1 MPGTAGTL
9 VAVPL
14 VLLAVLTGPA
24 GYTLMMLASLIA
36 GIWLCGRTAVWLDVH
51 DHGGIVWDE
60 IAGLFVTLWLI
71 PISIYSVVTGFLLFR
86 VLDIVKPWPIRWIDR
101 KVSGGV
107 GIMLDDIV
115 AGFMANAVL
124 HWLF

>member
-1 MPGTAGTL
+1 M
-9 VAVPL
+9 AVPL

>member
-9 VAVPL
+9 VALPL

-71 PISIYSVVTGFLLFR
+71 PISIYSVLTGFLLFR
-86 VLDIVKPWPIRWIDR
+86 VLDIAKPWPIRWIDR

-115 AGFMANAVL
+115 AGIMANAVL

>member
-9 VAVPL
+9 VALPL

-71 PISIYSVVTGFLLFR
+71 PISIYSVLTGFLLFR
-86 VLDIVKPWPIRWIDR
+86 VLDIAKPWPIRWIDR